1 MAKIKVM
8 FPRVEA
14 GFGHIMTCNAVEEI
28 FSRKYGNRVEV
39 ININFYSDAKDDKL
53 KKYGDFLKRQVRNYT
68 AHPLLGHFATFSC

>member
-28 FSRKYGNRVEV
+28 FSRKYGDRVEV
-39 ININFYSDAKDDKL
+39 ININFYSDAKDEKL
-53 KKYGDFLKRQVRNYT
+53 KKYG
-68 AHPLLGHFATFSC
+68 